1 MKKYG
6 KAQIKATEDLIEHY
20 AEEVTEDMLP
30 RLIATDKTQLKQLEQ
45 SNKIELSDQE
55 KADRVKAGRDYF
67 SFEA

>member
-1 MKKYG
+1 
-6 KAQIKATEDLIEHY
+6 
-20 AEEVTEDMLP
+20 MLP